1 MEDREISSHLAPL
14 EAGDLF
20 MDASEKFN
28 HILDEGKEQGK
39 TKRTNTNGQKM
50 TTNSI
55 YFSPVGDGRAG

>member
-1 MEDREISSHLAPL
+1 MEDREISSHLASL
-14 EAGDLF
+14 EVGDLF

-55 YFSPVGDGRAG
+55 CFSPVDDGLAG